1 MLYSSEYHED
11 KPDTV
16 NKRKKYESD
25 KDKQRYKSDD
35 RINDKTKIK
44 IYNIITYSTSFRRY
58 FFIEEKIYPYTY
70 DTEKS
75 SWENIRRYMDNFD
88 NLYFFFRVSF

>member
-1 MLYSSEYHED
+1 MSALLEKFYDIRIYIPFSCKMLYSSEYHED
-11 KPDTV
+11 KPGTV
-16 NKRKKYESD
+16 NKRQKYESD

-35 RINDKTKIK
+35 RINNKTKIK

-58 FFIEEKIYPYTY
+58 FFVEEKIYRYTY

-75 SWENIRRYMDNFD
+75 S
-88 NLYFFFRVSF
+88 